1 MDSIELAKKALKTI
15 GTRSFSCWL
24 YGGDWD
30 TYEQLTMTE
39 GELLYLINKEVG
51 FDSAFEG
58 FELVETDVESQIND
72 MAREGAWPD
81 GGPMA
86 RVNGVIPEELEDL
99 SDDLEEL
106 DLDDEDAVNRMRER
120 LKAIKGGDYT
130 FSFDIVDG
138 SYSYYFAEDT
148 EEEIHLTAEEVLG
161 LLLGEHGDS
170 PVFDGICSKA
180 FDEDLINDKAEKA
193 GFADEHD
200 NVEVGGRCEAID
212 QFVTAWGTLL
222 DKIAEEVVTEENL
235 DLWLRYFD
243 DDNNLETDIEEW
255 VEDEMKEE

>member
-180 FDEDLINDKAEKA
+180 FDEDLIND
-193 GFADEHD
+193 
-200 NVEVGGRCEAID
+200 
-212 QFVTAWGTLL
+212 
-222 DKIAEEVVTEENL
+222 
-235 DLWLRYFD
+235 
-243 DDNNLETDIEEW
+243 
-255 VEDEMKEE
+255 